1 MRAMRRRE
9 VALLVALGPAAVLL
23 VITLILF
30 RAYWIPSGSMK
41 PTLLVGDYL
50 LVNRAAYGFPA
61 LTCALRPCDGT
72 MGRAGVL
79 PERGD
84 VATFIHPVKD
94 FHYIKRIV
102 GLPGDTVEIKA
113 GAIAING
120 MAVTQTPLGTFEEPY
135 LLEHGYLACK
145 NAPVAIGEI
154 CVKDQAQEVLPGGA
168 PYLTIN
174 IADGLRADN
183 MALVT
188 VPEGHVFVLGDNR
201 DNSLDSRFA
210 REVGGVG
217 FVPLENMVG
226 RADLILFSLTGQK
239 GRVLQWVR

>member
-9 VALLVALGPAAVLL
+9 VALLVAIGPAAALL
-23 VITLILF
+23 AVTLILF

-61 LTCALRPCDGT
+61 LMCNLTTCDGT
-72 MGRAGVL
+72 MGPVGQL

-84 VATFIHPVKD
+84 VVTFIHPAKGY
-94 FHYIKRIV
+94 HYIKRV
-102 GLPGDTVEIKA
+102 MALPGDRV
-113 GAIAING
+113 AISGGVVTING
-120 MAVTQTPLGTFEEPY
+120 EVVTQTPLGTFEEPY

-145 NAPVAIGEI
+145 NAPVDIGEI
-154 CVKDQAQEVLPGGA
+154 CVKDQAQEVLPGRA

-174 IADGLRADN
+174 LADGLQADE
-183 MALVT
+183 MALAT

-210 REVGGVG
+210 REAGGVG

>member
-23 VITLILF
+23 AVTLILF

-61 LTCALRPCDGT
+61 LMCNLTTCDGT
-72 MGRAGVL
+72 MGPAGQL
-79 PERGD
+79 PDRGD
-84 VATFIHPVKD
+84 VATFIHPVKGY
-94 FHYIKRIV
+94 HYIKRV
-102 GLPGDTVEIKA
+102 MALPGDTVEIS
-113 GAIAING
+113 GGMVTING
-120 MAVTQTPLGTFEEPY
+120 EAVTQTPLGTFEEPY

-145 NAPVAIGEI
+145 NAPVEIGEV
-154 CVKDQAQEVLPGGA
+154 CVKDQAQEVLPGAA

-174 IADGLRADN
+174 LADGLSADE
-183 MALVT
+183 MALAT

-210 REVGGVG
+210 REAGGVG